1 LNYLLLT
8 NRFILKKKNQLKNNK
23 KQEEKKSK
31 TKMEG
36 GGKSSKNE
44 ENEKRNRNLL
54 QSDATQRENAFAQAD
69 STNTD
74 SEDNIMQYLTRIH
87 DSFKSLKN
95 PL

>member
-23 KQEEKKSK
+23 KQEEKKRR
-31 TKMEG
+31 KMEG

-44 ENEKRNRNLL
+44 ENEKGNRNLL

-74 SEDNIMQYLTRIH
+74 SEDNIMKYLTRIH
-87 DSFKSLKN
+87 ESF
-95 PL
+95 